1 MNPTPSG
8 EYFDSGNS
16 KQSFYKTQ
24 QYLSKLSQPLLDRID
39 LQIEVESVSIDEL
52 TIRKSEEEDSK
63 MIRNRVQ
70 KARNIQFKRQL
81 RINAHLDNY
90 QLKKYCKLNE
100 ETLSFLRNASKSLN
114 ISARSFTRIKKIA
127 RTIADLDGCKN
138 IVLDHIA
145 EAIQYR
151 SLEKLKQFFN

>member
-1 MNPTPSG
+1 MNPTPNG

-16 KQSFYKTQ
+16 KQSFNKTQ

-39 LQIEVESVSIDEL
+39 LQIEVQSVSIDEL
-52 TIRKSEEEDSK
+52 TIRKSEEEESK

-114 ISARSFTRIKKIA
+114 ISARRFNRIKKIA
-127 RTIADLDGCKN
+127 RTIADLDSCKN
-138 IVLDHIA
+138 IMVDHIA

-151 SLEKLKQFFN
+151 SLKKI